1 MPLEAS
7 IVLLD
12 NSEFAINSDYGHT
25 RWDSQLDATK
35 VIFNAKTNSNPESS
49 VGLMTIAGN
58 SPSVLVSPTSEYG
71 KIAVALNAI
80 KLHGDADVVTG
91 INVAQLALKHRQNK
105 NQRQRVVVFVGSPL
119 ASITAADLVKLGKK
133 MKKNNVAVD
142 VVSFGEDTENEE
154 KLREFVESVNSSD
167 NSHLVTVPAGTVL
180 LSDMII
186 ASPMLSED
194 GIVPSSGGAGAGSSR
209 DEEGEY
215 GVDPNLDPELAMA
228 LRMSLEEERARQA
241 ASTRISQAFPPDTA
255 EGTESSVLQS
265 TELTAPPLP
274 PETVVAAASGP
285 ASAPVLSAVSPEDP
299 VGPATLLP
307 LVKTEGEDDDAS
319 MEGEENDDLATAL
332 ALSRGEDVE
341 MGELGDDE
349 SSRVNEEELTEEEAI
364 ARAVAMSMKEQ
375 QKE

>member
-1 MPLEAS
+1 
-7 IVLLD
+7 
-12 NSEFAINSDYGHT
+12 
-25 RWDSQLDATK
+25 
-35 VIFNAKTNSNPESS
+35 
-49 VGLMTIAGN
+49 
-58 SPSVLVSPTSEYG
+58 
-71 KIAVALNAI
+71 
-80 KLHGDADVVTG
+80 
-91 INVAQLALKHRQNK
+91 
-105 NQRQRVVVFVGSPL
+105 
-119 ASITAADLVKLGKK
+119 
-133 MKKNNVAVD
+133 
-142 VVSFGEDTENEE
+142 
-154 KLREFVESVNSSD
+154 
-167 NSHLVTVPAGTVL
+167 
-180 LSDMII
+180 
-186 ASPMLSED
+186 
-194 GIVPSSGGAGAGSSR
+194 
-209 DEEGEY
+209 
-215 GVDPNLDPELAMA
+215 
-228 LRMSLEEERARQA
+228 MSLEEERARQA

-364 ARAVAMSMKEQ
+364 ARAIAMSMKEQ